1 MGGAGVLG
9 VLLADR
15 WIDFDVNGGGLR
27 GIDVTERAVHFVETG
42 LYRIRVFARDEGV
55 VLAGSRPDS
64 VVNTSKQLYAGEF
77 R

>member
-15 WIDFDVNGGGLR
+15 WVDFDVDGGGLG
-27 GIDVTERAVHFVETG
+27 GIHVTERGIHFVETG
-42 LYRIRVFARDEGV
+42 LYCIRIFARDESV

-64 VVNTSKQLYAGEF
+64 TMKKTKHFNAGEL